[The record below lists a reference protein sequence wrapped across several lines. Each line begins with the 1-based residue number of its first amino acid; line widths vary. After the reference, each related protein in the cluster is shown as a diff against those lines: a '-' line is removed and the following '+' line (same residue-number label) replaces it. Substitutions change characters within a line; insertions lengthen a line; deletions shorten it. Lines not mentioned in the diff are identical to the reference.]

1 MVFLCKGEYWIDPNQ
16 GCARD
21 SFKVYC
27 NFTAGGETCLYPARE
42 VENVSAWSL
51 HITFF
56 QENTG
61 EIFFKTYVGQ
71 VSMENNAFGSR
82 RPQKFLW
89 HRCIKCLHSCQIS
102 DKCLLSFSNLSGKDE
117 VLAKGEAWVMVQPVC

>member
-1 MVFLCKGEYWIDPNQ
+1 MVFLCTGEYWIDPNQ

-42 VENVSAWSL
+42 VENVSAQSL

-61 EIFFKTYVGQ
+61 KKLYHLLFRCPWKLMYSGLEDHFYGT
-71 VSMENNAFGSR
+71 GSSN
-82 RPQKFLW
+82 L
-89 HRCIKCLHSCQIS
+89 CQIS